1 MKFSVQSQKT
11 KITRIKL
18 ESFIKEPVKKGKK
31 RQLKKA
37 KAARNIL
44 YEILKRVG

>member
-18 ESFIKEPVKKGKK
+18 ESFIKEPVKKEKK

-37 KAARNIL
+37 KTARNVL